1 MLFPYTTKLSLSRFP
16 DLHFHMDYT
25 NHIKIYA
32 YYLLKPLI
40 NITINL
46 ICMYSLPFTKNDDML

>member
-1 MLFPYTTKLSLSRFP
+1 
-16 DLHFHMDYT
+16 MDYT